1 MAVNPSSKLYEV
13 ELGSAIG
20 PDGRFKIIGFHHSS
34 RTTASL
40 LAQATYIAHDMRT
53 QRYVTIIILSDEQ
66 TATYEEQPQKEIEQT
81 LRKTQL
87 AENHVLLPLDT
98 FSLDTSGANLCFV
111 YELFGPELQQVIQG
125 EDSSLPGNW
134 IQKVLKDALLALA
147 LMHSQEL
154 VHGAMRLWSLI
165 MTYPNLDATNEEAVR
180 KAYGLTDNDPSA
192 VFNSTGSGGEE
203 EEPNLDFQLKL
214 QWFHQSFTVGDEVHD
229 FGQYKMGGAADP
241 PELMSQ
247 GPGQRTDIWYL
258 AGMITNFISGTIADS
273 FFLDD
278 HQEILADSV
287 SKLQEALYTEVH
299 DMRQYMRPEEVII
312 EDTGSGDFSL
322 DELRIL
328 TDLLAHMLDADPAT
342 RYTVEQ
348 ALAHPF
354 FAVQRPAI
362 SGN

>member
-1 MAVNPSSKLYEV
+1 M
-13 ELGSAIG
+13 
-20 PDGRFKIIGFHHSS
+20 
-34 RTTASL
+34 
-40 LAQATYIAHDMRT
+40 
-53 QRYVTIIILSDEQ
+53 SDEQ

-154 VHGAMRLWSLI
+154 VHGGEYSRSLYLCERLWSLAMRLWSLI

-214 QWFHQSFTVGDEVHD
+214 QWFHQCR
-229 FGQYKMGGAADP
+229 Y
-241 PELMSQ
+241 
-247 GPGQRTDIWYL
+247 QRTVY
-258 AGMITNFISGTIADS
+258 SSEADGAS
-273 FFLDD
+273 
-278 HQEILADSV
+278 
-287 SKLQEALYTEVH
+287 LYCW
-299 DMRQYMRPEEVII
+299 
-312 EDTGSGDFSL
+312 
-322 DELRIL
+322 
-328 TDLLAHMLDADPAT
+328 
-342 RYTVEQ
+342 
-348 ALAHPF
+348 
-354 FAVQRPAI
+354 
-362 SGN
+362 